1 MKYCFGIDIG
11 GTTVKMGL
19 FQEDGELLDKWE
31 IKTRTENQGEAILPD
46 IAQAVKAKMAE
57 KKLVKEQI
65 IGLGMG
71 LPAPV
76 NEDGIVQNTANLG
89 WGYKE
94 VTREL
99 EELLD
104 GMKVIPGN
112 DANVA
117 ALGEM
122 WKGGGKGH
130 KNVIMVTLGTGVGGG
145 IIVDGKCLVGAHG
158 AGGEIGHLC
167 VNYQETE
174 TCGCGKKGCLEQY
187 ASATG
192 ITRLANMR
200 LAKDEKPSTLRNVAE
215 MSAKEVFDA
224 VKAGDEVAIEIAT
237 EFGNYLGH
245 ALANLAAAC
254 DPAVIVIG
262 GGVSKAG
269 EVLLDYIK
277 GPFKEMAFFADKD
290 TEFALAE
297 LANDAGIIAQMGIFL
312 AGAWLAISGKG
323 VTAGVVIVFVQLMN
337 YNDSAQKTPAVRK
350 NVREMNAPITYN
362 ATIIP
367 TGFSSGIVGFS
378 WPDVLQNAVIRCIAL
393 LFQEKHFR

>member
-1 MKYCFGIDIG
+1 MMKYCFGIDIG

-31 IKTRTENQGEAILPD
+31 IKTRTENKGEQILPD
-46 IAQAVKAKMAE
+46 IADAVKAKMAE
-57 KKLVKEQI
+57 KNLEKTQI
-65 IGLGMG
+65 LGLGLG
-71 LPAPV
+71 IPAPV
-76 NEDGIVQNTANLG
+76 TSDGIVKNTANLG

-99 EELLD
+99 EELTDLH
-104 GMKVIPGN
+104 VIPGN

-122 WKGGGKGH
+122 WQGGGKGH

-145 IIVDGKCLVGAHG
+145 IIIEGKCLVGTHG

-174 TCGCGKKGCLEQY
+174 TCGCGNKGCLEQY

-192 ITRLANMR
+192 ITRLANIR
-200 LAKDEKPSTLRNVAE
+200 LAKNDDPSSLRDVTE

-224 VKAGDEVAIEIAT
+224 VKAGDAVAIEIAT
-237 EFGNYLGH
+237 EFGRYLGY

-269 EVLLDYIK
+269 EVLLDYIRK
-277 GPFKEMAFFADKD
+277 PFMERAFFADKD

-297 LANDAGIIAQMGIFL
+297 LGNDAGIC
-312 AGAWLAISGKG
+312 GAAKL
-323 VTAGVVIVFVQLMN
+323 
-337 YNDSAQKTPAVRK
+337 
-350 NVREMNAPITYN
+350 
-362 ATIIP
+362 
-367 TGFSSGIVGFS
+367 
-378 WPDVLQNAVIRCIAL
+378 VLG
-393 LFQEKHFR
+393 

>member
-1 MKYCFGIDIG
+1 MGDKGMKEYCFGIDVG
-11 GTTVKMGL
+11 GTAVKMGL
-19 FQEDGELLDKWE
+19 FRVDGELLEKWE
-31 IKTRTENQGEAILPD
+31 IPSRTENEGKAILPD
-46 IAQAVKAKMAE
+46 IAEAVQ
-57 KKLVKEQI
+57 KKLEERGIEKDSVTG
-65 IGLGMG
+65 IGIGVPG
-71 LPAPV
+71 PINA
-76 NEDGIVQNTANLG
+76 EGIVPHTANLG

-99 EELLD
+99 TELTGLVSN
-104 GMKVIPGN
+104 GGN

-122 WKGGGKGH
+122 WKGAAAGH
-130 KNVIMVTLGTGVGGG
+130 KSGVMVTLGTGVGGG

-237 EFGNYLGH
+237 EFGKYLGH

-297 LANDAGIIAQMGIFL
+297 LANDAGIC
-312 AGAWLAISGKG
+312 GAAKL
-323 VTAGVVIVFVQLMN
+323 
-337 YNDSAQKTPAVRK
+337 
-350 NVREMNAPITYN
+350 
-362 ATIIP
+362 
-367 TGFSSGIVGFS
+367 
-378 WPDVLQNAVIRCIAL
+378 VL
-393 LFQEKHFR
+393 K

>member
-1 MKYCFGIDIG
+1 MGDKGMKEYCFGIDVG

-19 FQEDGELLDKWE
+19 FRVDGELLEKWE
-31 IKTRTENQGEAILPD
+31 IPSRTENEGRAILPD
-46 IAQAVKAKMAE
+46 IAEAVQ
-57 KKLVKEQI
+57 KKLEERGIEKDSVTG
-65 IGLGMG
+65 IGIGVPG
-71 LPAPV
+71 PINA
-76 NEDGIVQNTANLG
+76 EGIVPHTANLG

-99 EELLD
+99 TELTGLVSK
-104 GMKVIPGN
+104 GGN

-122 WKGGGKGH
+122 WKGAAAGH
-130 KNVIMVTLGTGVGGG
+130 KSGVMVTLGTGVGGG

-237 EFGNYLGH
+237 EFGKYLGH

-297 LANDAGIIAQMGIFL
+297 LANDAGIC
-312 AGAWLAISGKG
+312 GAAKL
-323 VTAGVVIVFVQLMN
+323 
-337 YNDSAQKTPAVRK
+337 
-350 NVREMNAPITYN
+350 
-362 ATIIP
+362 
-367 TGFSSGIVGFS
+367 
-378 WPDVLQNAVIRCIAL
+378 VL
-393 LFQEKHFR
+393 K

>member
-1 MKYCFGIDIG
+1 MKYCFGADVG
-11 GTTVKMGL
+11 GTTIKLGL
-19 FQEDGELLDKWE
+19 FTVDGEILDKWE
-31 IKTRTENQGEAILPD
+31 IITRTENDGESILQDIETALKEKIQEKAIS
-46 IAQAVKAKMAE
+46 AE
-57 KKLVKEQI
+57 EV
-65 IGLGMG
+65 IGIGMG
-71 LPAPV
+71 IPAPV
-76 NEDGIVQNTANLG
+76 NSEGIVKKTANLG

-94 VTREL
+94 VKKEL
-99 EELLD
+99 ENLT
-104 GMKVIPGN
+104 GWQVVVGN

-297 LANDAGIIAQMGIFL
+297 LANDAGIC
-312 AGAWLAISGKG
+312 GAAKL
-323 VTAGVVIVFVQLMN
+323 
-337 YNDSAQKTPAVRK
+337 
-350 NVREMNAPITYN
+350 
-362 ATIIP
+362 
-367 TGFSSGIVGFS
+367 
-378 WPDVLQNAVIRCIAL
+378 VL
-393 LFQEKHFR
+393 K

>member
-1 MKYCFGIDIG
+1 MAEKGIAADDVAGVGIDVPG
-11 GTTVKMGL
+11 PVNDK
-19 FQEDGELLDKWE
+19 GELS
-31 IKTRTENQGEAILPD
+31 
-46 IAQAVKAKMAE
+46 IAVNLNWGYKNIVKELSDELGGMAVKAA
-57 KKLVKEQI
+57 
-65 IGLGMG
+65 
-71 LPAPV
+71 
-76 NEDGIVQNTANLG
+76 
-89 WGYKE
+89 
-94 VTREL
+94 
-99 EELLD
+99 
-104 GMKVIPGN
+104 N
-112 DANVA
+112 DANAA

-122 WKGGGKGH
+122 WAGGGKGS
-130 KNVIMVTLGTGVGGG
+130 KNLVMVTLGTGVGGG

-237 EFGNYLGH
+237 EFGKYLGH

-297 LANDAGIIAQMGIFL
+297 LANDAGIC
-312 AGAWLAISGKG
+312 GAAKL
-323 VTAGVVIVFVQLMN
+323 
-337 YNDSAQKTPAVRK
+337 
-350 NVREMNAPITYN
+350 
-362 ATIIP
+362 
-367 TGFSSGIVGFS
+367 
-378 WPDVLQNAVIRCIAL
+378 VL
-393 LFQEKHFR
+393 K

>member
-71 LPAPV
+71 LPA
-76 NEDGIVQNTANLG
+76 
-89 WGYKE
+89 
-94 VTREL
+94 
-99 EELLD
+99 
-104 GMKVIPGN
+104 N

-237 EFGNYLGH
+237 EFGKYLGH

-297 LANDAGIIAQMGIFL
+297 LANDAGIC
-312 AGAWLAISGKG
+312 GAAKL
-323 VTAGVVIVFVQLMN
+323 
-337 YNDSAQKTPAVRK
+337 
-350 NVREMNAPITYN
+350 
-362 ATIIP
+362 
-367 TGFSSGIVGFS
+367 
-378 WPDVLQNAVIRCIAL
+378 VL
-393 LFQEKHFR
+393 K